1 MLLSYI
7 KRSEYKI
14 GIRFDKD
21 LLTVE
26 QNNYLTEI
34 VNVYIVYYLNCWPR
48 NPNNNSEFKNCLF
61 GATGIVKK

>member
-1 MLLSYI
+1 M
-7 KRSEYKI
+7 

-34 VNVYIVYYLNCWPR
+34 VNVYIVYYLNCLPR

>member
-1 MLLSYI
+1 M
-7 KRSEYKI
+7 

-34 VNVYIVYYLNCWPR
+34 VNVYIVYYLNC
-48 NPNNNSEFKNCLF
+48 
-61 GATGIVKK
+61 